1 MNRYDNQPN
10 PIHAAEREE
19 SRCVLYGLTETQRAR
34 GCTHTRRAGRTCIDC
49 GDTLD
54 LEEL

>member
-10 PIHAAEREE
+10 PIHEIERQE
-19 SRCVLYGLTETQRAR
+19 SRSARYGLTETDRAR
-34 GCTHTRRAGRTCIDC
+34 GCTHQRRYGRTCIDC

-54 LEEL
+54 REEL